1 MYNTVLI
8 TGAAKRIGENLA
20 LHFAKNGWN
29 IAIHF
34 NKSASSAKKLKNTI
48 QSYGVD
54 CITIKADLSNL
65 NQIKNIL
72 RKIKKK
78 LGSLNC
84 IINNAS
90 IFENDDILN
99 FTDKNYQKHQNVNFL
114 APVLLSREFA
124 KMKGHTKL
132 NSVINILDQRVF
144 KLTPYFFSY
153 TISKTSLMTFTKV
166 AAMKFAPHIRVNGVA
181 PGPTLKNVRQSNS
194 HFNKQGKN
202 TLLKTK
208 VSMDDICKTVYLLA
222 NSESITGQVIAVDSG
237 QSLNF
242 KTPDLIGVKE

>member
-1 MYNTVLI
+1 YKTVLI

-65 NQIKNIL
+65 NQVKNIL
-72 RKIKKK
+72 RKIKKE

-99 FTDKNYQKHQNVNFL
+99 FTDKSYQKHQNVNFL
-114 APVLLSREFA
+114 APV
-124 KMKGHTKL
+124 
-132 NSVINILDQRVF
+132 
-144 KLTPYFFSY
+144 
-153 TISKTSLMTFTKV
+153 
-166 AAMKFAPHIRVNGVA
+166 
-181 PGPTLKNVRQSNS
+181 
-194 HFNKQGKN
+194 
-202 TLLKTK
+202 
-208 VSMDDICKTVYLLA
+208 
-222 NSESITGQVIAVDSG
+222 
-237 QSLNF
+237 
-242 KTPDLIGVKE
+242 